1 MGVCRADGSAEK
13 RGLNESMEMQEQR
26 LRKVSVQGQVPVQDQ
41 EQGQNQ
47 KNLKQGHEQV
57 QDQVQDLVQDQGTLQ
72 EQETGQSVKLDRH
85 GHVAVITLNRP
96 ADLNALNYEMLVC
109 LGKIVAEI
117 REDRHQ
123 IRAVIVTGAG
133 RAFCAG
139 ADLKERRTL
148 NEQQVR
154 RNVRAIRDVFTA
166 VEELPQPTIAAV
178 NGYAFGGGFELML
191 ACDLRLAVRDSR
203 MGLTEVSL
211 GIIPGAGGTQRLP
224 RLIGPARAKELIL
237 TARKMNAQDA
247 LQYGLLNGITD
258 DAEQLRTMTLDL
270 ANEIA
275 SNAPLAVYQ
284 AKYAINRGSHV
295 GLYSGLEVEAQAYEM
310 IIPTKDRAEALEAF
324 ADKRKPVFRGE

>member
-1 MGVCRADGSAEK
+1 MGGCRAVESAEK
-13 RGLNESMEMQEQR
+13 RGLNESMELREQR
-26 LRKVSVQGQVPVQDQ
+26 QGKTPVQAQVPEQNQ
-41 EQGQNQ
+41 EQGQNL
-47 KNLKQGHEQV
+47 KNLN
-57 QDQVQDLVQDQGTLQ
+57 LVQELESFQKHDS
-72 EQETGQSVKLDRH
+72 GQSVQLYRH
-85 GHVAVITLNRP
+85 GDVAVITLNRP
-96 ADLNALNYEMLVC
+96 ADLNALNYESLVR
-109 LGKIVAEI
+109 LGEVVAEI

-133 RAFCAG
+133 RAFSAG

-191 ACDLRLAVRDSR
+191 ACDLRLAVRDAR

-224 RLIGPARAKELIL
+224 RLIGLARAKELIL
-237 TARKMNAQDA
+237 TARKINAQDA
-247 LQYGLLNGITD
+247 LQYGLLNGIAD
-258 DAEQLRTMTLDL
+258 DAEQLRIMTLEL

-275 SNAPLAVYQ
+275 GNAPLAVYQ

-295 GLYSGLEVEAQAYEM
+295 DLYSGLEVEAQAYEM
-310 IIPTKDRAEALEAF
+310 IIPTKDRAEALAAF